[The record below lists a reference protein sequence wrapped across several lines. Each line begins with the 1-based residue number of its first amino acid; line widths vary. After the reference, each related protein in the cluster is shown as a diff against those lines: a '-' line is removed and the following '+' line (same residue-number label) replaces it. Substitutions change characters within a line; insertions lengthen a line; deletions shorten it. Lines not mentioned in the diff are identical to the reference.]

1 MDSEL
6 ALIRHQLDAHSR
18 HIADLTKLIDR
29 IVDRMIMNDGC
40 TTPPPHPK
48 SETGETI
55 SGVWLVQGRKKKT
68 WTFYP
73 FALPTPP
80 QDDSSKDPQ
89 HFFHEEGGHSD
100 AIGHR

>member
-6 ALIRHQLDAHSR
+6 DLIRYQLAVHSR
-18 HIADLTKLIDR
+18 HIEDLTRLLGKL
-29 IVDRMIMNDGC
+29 VDRLTMQDGC
-40 TTPPPHPK
+40 PTPPPNPK
-48 SETGETI
+48 SEAGETL

-80 QDDSSKDPQ
+80 QDDSPQGPQ
-89 HFFHEEGGHSD
+89 HFVNEEG
-100 AIGHR
+100 